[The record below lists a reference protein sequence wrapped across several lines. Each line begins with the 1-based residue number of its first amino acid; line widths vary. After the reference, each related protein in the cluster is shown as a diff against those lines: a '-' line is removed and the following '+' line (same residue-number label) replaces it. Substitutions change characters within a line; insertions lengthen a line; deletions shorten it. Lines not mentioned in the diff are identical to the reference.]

1 MSMVQKIKKQKPIA
15 KVEEPPLVQVKTE
28 MVEEYSGLIP
38 HPRIVEGYEKICPG
52 AADRILKMVEEELV
66 HKRELEKKEED
77 SIIECRK
84 LDLKSDIW
92 TNVLATI
99 FAFLLL
105 FTTIVVAGVLLIK
118 GKKLEGLSTLMG
130 VVVTCIGSAF
140 WKRYINSKNKEN
152 ENK

>member
-1 MSMVQKIKKQKPIA
+1 MVQKIKKQKPIA

-52 AADRILKMVEEELV
+52 AADRILKMAEEELV

-92 TNVLATI
+92 TNILATI

-105 FTTIVVAGVLLIK
+105 FTTIVVAGVLLLK

>member
-1 MSMVQKIKKQKPIA
+1 MVQKIKKQKPIA

-52 AADRILKMVEEELV
+52 AADRILKMAEEELV

-92 TNVLATI
+92 TNILATI

-105 FTTIVVAGVLLIK
+105 FTTIVVAGILLLK

>member
-1 MSMVQKIKKQKPIA
+1 MVQKIKKQKPIA
-15 KVEEPPLVQVKTE
+15 KVEEPSLVQVKTE

-52 AADRILKMVEEELV
+52 AADRILKMAEEELV

-92 TNVLATI
+92 TNILATI

-105 FTTIVVAGVLLIK
+105 FTAIVVAGVLLLK
-118 GKKLEGLSTLMG
+118 GKKLEGLSTLIG

>member
-1 MSMVQKIKKQKPIA
+1 MVQKIKKQKPIA
-15 KVEEPPLVQVKTE
+15 KVEEPSLVQVKTE

-52 AADRILKMVEEELV
+52 AADRILKMAEEELV

-92 TNVLATI
+92 TNLLATI

-105 FTTIVVAGVLLIK
+105 FTTIVVAGVLLLK
-118 GKKLEGLSTLMG
+118 GKKLEGLSTLIG